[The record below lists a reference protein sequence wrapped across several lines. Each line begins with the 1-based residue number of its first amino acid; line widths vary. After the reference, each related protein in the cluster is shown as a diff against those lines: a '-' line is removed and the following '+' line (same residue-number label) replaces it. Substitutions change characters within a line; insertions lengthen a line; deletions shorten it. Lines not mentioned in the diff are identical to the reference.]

1 MLLLLIFCLNQDAGF
16 TDIRTDSGY
25 SMFVCVCVC
34 VCVCVFCLSVVRDV
48 CLEVLV

>member
-1 MLLLLIFCLNQDAGF
+1 MLVLQILEQILVTACL
-16 TDIRTDSGY
+16 
-25 SMFVCVCVC
+25 CVCVC